1 MINYNRDL
9 FDKAGITYPTT
20 GWTWDEFREVAKKL
34 TIKDCL
40 RQRDPVG
47 L

>member
-9 FDKAGITYPTT
+9 FDEAGVDYPKE

-34 TIKDCL
+34 T
-40 RQRDPVG
+40 
-47 L
+47 